1 MGLARVIFNSPNQ
14 LKFLDRSLTPFPQRE
29 SIRSSIA
36 KGTAEV
42 AVSSDEQRKNTPMIK
57 CSTHFRLNMRQANWI
72 N

>member
-1 MGLARVIFNSPNQ
+1 MGLTLVIFNSPNQ

-42 AVSSDEQRKNTPMIK
+42 AVSTDEQCKNYSHDKMLHP
-57 CSTHFRLNMRQANWI
+57 FQAEYATGKLD
-72 N
+72 